1 MKKKMYRTECKMSK
15 KKHFVKRE
23 TMSRYFC
30 CLSNIDTLII
40 VCISVCEIPR
50 EKLMIFGDGWR
61 EDFSSEV
68 CTCTEMKNVGPQN
81 KRFR

>member
-1 MKKKMYRTECKMSK
+1 MQNVE